1 LPDRDHLAIG
11 SFRRD
16 QDFAMT
22 EPAVTATGTLS
33 FGPFSVTP
41 HERLVMRDGVA
52 LPLGAKAFDT
62 LMALM
67 SRPNEVVSKWDL
79 MALVWPGITVE
90 ETNLR
95 FHVAALRKALGDG
108 KDGAR
113 YITTFSGRGYC
124 FVAPISQT
132 NIAPVQRPAP
142 RRELPPVKLPNRLQ
156 RMVGRD
162 DAIAAVSGKLLAS
175 RFVTIVG
182 PGGVG
187 KTAVAVAIAHELL
200 ESFSD
205 AAHFVDLASLSD
217 PDLVITSIL
226 LMLGLP
232 AETDDP
238 QPALLAH
245 VRDKRMLLILDN
257 CEHVIAA
264 AAPLAAEIF
273 HAAPRVHILATSR
286 EALRVEGEQVY
297 RLAPFAVPPDN
308 SGLTAAAAQTYP
320 ALQLFLERAT
330 AGGAQI
336 RLDDANAALI
346 ARICRKLDGMALAI
360 ELAAGRVEAYGL
372 AQTAALLDE
381 RLNLLWQGQRTAPPR
396 QKTLQATLD
405 WSYGLLSDR
414 ERLVLRRLAVFA
426 GHFTLDAA
434 LEVVPDEHVDHAHL
448 FDAVDSLVA
457 KSMVAPRPIGAM
469 MRYRLLDTTRAYLR
483 EIEPD
488 DAALAVRHATYYRR
502 WLEQAGMTWANVPS
516 ADERAAHFSALHNV
530 RAALEWCFGV
540 GGDLGAGIVLAAAA
554 APIFLAMSLLI
565 ECRRWSERA
574 LLAMAPSARGSAEG
588 MHIQAALGLTLMF
601 TRGGSEAARSALSR
615 GLAIAEARGDQINQ
629 LQLLGRMH
637 IFHERMGE
645 FDAALGYA
653 QQSLAVARSLGDAA
667 SIALAHSLL
676 GVSLHLAGRHR
687 DALEMLQIA
696 WQGPGTERISTVYG
710 FDHRNRAGITLA
722 RELWLQ
728 GRPSD
733 ALQLA
738 RQTVTDAAEMDHPIT
753 LCIALIWA
761 VAIEL
766 WSGDL
771 DGAEEDIDR
780 FIAHANSRSMGPYLA
795 VGRGVKGE
803 LAIQRGDAAGGVET
817 IATCLRELHDAGY
830 ELLTTTFNIALVQG
844 LLALGQFEQST
855 HLIDDAIRLVER
867 SGDHLYMP
875 ELLRMRG
882 KVLSH
887 QPAPRMQDA
896 EACLMQA
903 LDLSRAQGAKAWEL
917 RAAVDLAGLISERGR
932 REEAKGL
939 LQSSLEGFAE
949 GSDTA
954 DIRAADALLKIL

>member
-1 LPDRDHLAIG
+1 
-11 SFRRD
+11 
-16 QDFAMT
+16 MT
-22 EPAVTATGTLS
+22 EPTVTATGTLS

-113 YITTFSGRGYC
+113 YITTLSGRGYC

-156 RMVGRD
+156 RMVGRV
-162 DAIAAVSGKLLAS
+162 DAIAAVSDKLLAS

-187 KTAVAVAIAHELL
+187 KTAVAVAIAHDLL

-232 AETDDP
+232 AEADDP
-238 QPALLAH
+238 LPALLAH
-245 VRDKRMLLILDN
+245 LRDKRMLLILDN

-273 HAAPRVHILATSR
+273 HAAPHVHILATSR

-308 SGLTAAAAQTYP
+308 SGLTAASAQTYP

-434 LEVVPDEHVDHAHL
+434 LEVVPDERVDHAHL

-469 MRYRLLDTTRAYLR
+469 MRYRLLDATRAYLR

-502 WLEQAGMTWANVPS
+502 WLEQAGTTWANVPS

-574 LLAMAPSARGSAEG
+574 LLAMAPSARGSAEE

-728 GRPSD
+728 GRPAD
-733 ALQLA
+733 AQQLA
-738 RQTVTDAAEMDHPIT
+738 RQTVTEAAQMDHPIT

-803 LAIQRGDAAGGVET
+803 LAIRRGDAAGGVET

-867 SGDHLYMP
+867 SGDHLYRP

-882 KVLSH
+882 KVLLN

-917 RAAVDLAGLISERGR
+917 RAAVDLAALISERGR